1 MSSNLIFRQ
10 LFESASCTFTYILG
24 CNSTRQAVIIDPVI
38 ETTNRELKLIRE
50 LGLDLVYG
58 LNTHIHADH
67 VTGTGQIKSSADG
80 FPLMKSVLSAHAG
93 AMTVDVLV
101 KQYDIIR
108 WGEDGELEVR
118 ETPGHTNGCLTYIC
132 HKHRMAFTGDALLIR
147 GCGRTDFQQ
156 GDPITLYNS
165 VHTQI
170 LSLPSDY
177 LLFPAHDYNG
187 RMVTTVWEEKKF
199 NPRLSKSEEEFVQIM
214 NSLNLP
220 YPKQID
226 KSLPANLVCGIY
238 DLMDENL
245 RGQVFPEK
253 NDKID
258 EK

>member
-10 LFESASCTFTYILG
+10 LFESISCTFTYILG
-24 CNSTRQAVIIDPVI
+24 CNSTKQALIIDPVL
-38 ETTNRELKLIRE
+38 ETTNRDLKLIRE
-50 LGLDLVYG
+50 LGLNLVYG

-67 VTGTGQIKSSADG
+67 VTGTGQIKRSVNG
-80 FPLMKSVLSAHAG
+80 FPLMKSVLSANAG
-93 AMTVDVLV
+93 AKAVDVMV
-101 KQYDIIR
+101 KQYDVIK
-108 WGEDGELEVR
+108 WGENNELEVR
-118 ETPGHTNGCLTYIC
+118 ETPGHTNGCLTYVF

-156 GDPITLYNS
+156 GNPHTLYNS
-165 VHTQI
+165 VHKQI

-177 LLFPAHDYNG
+177 LLFPAHDYTG

-199 NPRLSKSEEEFVQIM
+199 NPRLNKSEDEFVQIM

-226 KSLPANLVCGIY
+226 KSMPANFLCGIY

-245 RGQVFPEK
+245 REQVFTEK
-253 NDKID
+253 ENK
-258 EK
+258 